1 MTKLSIL
8 GLSLVSTLFLS
19 SCTSYLTDYNRSD
32 LPYVS
37 SYENAQNYLGASID
51 RKFWENF
58 SDKNLNTLIE
68 KALDNNY
75 DLRTASVNVEKALLQ
90 VDIASTARHPT
101 ANASLGSSAQRA
113 LSYHDKTQKKSNFD
127 LGFSYQVDLFGK
139 IEAQNLQALESYR
152 ATAYDYWA
160 MRLTIIETVA
170 TAYWQYAY
178 AKEAVSLGE
187 MDLKD
192 SQKRLTMI
200 KNKYNAGAVD
210 KLDLTN
216 AEVNHINVQRTL
228 DKRLNE
234 LTKART
240 ALANLLGTT
249 ADKDFVVSSLDDA
262 NIPSFSLD
270 IPAKL
275 LSRRPDL
282 MAKESILKSYYAA
295 YDEAKLSYFPDFTLS
310 TSLGTGSVNSFIKFF
325 SDPIGSLGAAI
336 TLPFLNFNEISLK
349 QEQALKDVEIAD
361 LDFVSSYIKAV
372 TEVYDAVSN
381 LELYRKDVK
390 SAKTE
395 YELAVTNYNLYYVR
409 YEAGLVSVS
418 DFLDAADSMRS
429 AEVGYLQSKRDN
441 LTGIM
446 DLMIALGGDTEKLLD
461 VK

>member
-19 SCTSYLTDYNRSD
+19 SCTSYLTDYKRSD

-228 DKRLNE
+228 DK
-234 LTKART
+234 
-240 ALANLLGTT
+240 
-249 ADKDFVVSSLDDA
+249 SSH
-262 NIPSFSLD
+262 SFS
-270 IPAKL
+270 
-275 LSRRPDL
+275 
-282 MAKESILKSYYAA
+282 
-295 YDEAKLSYFPDFTLS
+295 
-310 TSLGTGSVNSFIKFF
+310 
-325 SDPIGSLGAAI
+325 
-336 TLPFLNFNEISLK
+336 
-349 QEQALKDVEIAD
+349 
-361 LDFVSSYIKAV
+361 
-372 TEVYDAVSN
+372 
-381 LELYRKDVK
+381 
-390 SAKTE
+390 
-395 YELAVTNYNLYYVR
+395 
-409 YEAGLVSVS
+409 
-418 DFLDAADSMRS
+418 
-429 AEVGYLQSKRDN
+429 
-441 LTGIM
+441 
-446 DLMIALGGDTEKLLD
+446 
-461 VK
+461 